1 MYGSVGGQ
9 DHLGL
14 GSVVT
19 DKILPSLLPGINVL
33 TPHPRYW
40 SFYAFVLDE
49 FWRRDLPR
57 TNTSLRR
64 FIRSKE
70 SIFSAAGHMC
80 VHPEHTASPIGS
92 RRVGPLVESSPTKYR
107 TDFDY
112 MKSSGGGYGLYYATT
127 MQTTGVV
134 RIADKSIGLPVDAVT
149 PSVGAE
155 LAEAFRQS
163 IVNTDYWRKYFDS
176 DEVPANIVEEYGN
189 VACLCRLRDNPPD
202 RAPLVDIFLHGGH
215 QHDAEA
221 RRRSL
226 QLMLEIAHQSNGTSV
241 LDEDFRRL
249 LLYRSAFDPETDD
262 ETCIFAVTP
271 QLNSVAIRWR
281 LSQLREMF
289 NWSLN
294 GTWQWIHTW
303 GLNQSADVSPVL
315 MTGLDGK
322 IDGANF
328 RPIIGVSMKTNEGIA
343 RLVDLCHQQAS
354 MTDSLD
360 NTWELG
366 TDLTEDALLTNL
378 QSDAYGFDDR
388 LLALFVLYLM
398 SLVRLIDPNLPHAVG
413 AVDWSPVIQ
422 GGIARISTHVALDQ
436 LRNDIRDSKSIA
448 EVMKRVVRDHVIAQ
462 HERVAMAKLP
472 DDTFRFRREGIR
484 LRCYPQPHSFQ
495 RNSSRFNSLSTVCT
509 DLGWCG
515 SLSQP
520 NHPLSQ
526 EGHSIRELGDLPR
539 GTAS

>member
-70 SIFSAAGHMC
+70 SIFAAAGHMC
-80 VHPEHTASPIGS
+80 VHPEHTASPIGA
-92 RRVGPLVESSPTKYR
+92 RRIGPLVDSSPTKYR

-127 MQTTGVV
+127 MQSTGVV
-134 RIADKSIGLPVDAVT
+134 RTADKSIGLPVDAVT

-163 IVNTDYWRKYFDS
+163 IVNTNYWRKYFDS

-202 RAPLVDIFLHGGH
+202 REPLVDIFLHGGH

-249 LLYRSAFDPETDD
+249 LLYRSTSDPETGD
-262 ETCIFAVTP
+262 ETCIFAATP
-271 QLNSVAIRWR
+271 QLNSVARRWR

-303 GLNQSADVSPVL
+303 GLNQSADVFPVL
-315 MTGLDGK
+315 ITGLHGR

-328 RPIIGVSMKTNEGIA
+328 RPIIGVSIKTNEAIA
-343 RLVDLCHQQAS
+343 RLVDLCHQRAS

-366 TDLTEDALLTNL
+366 TDLTEDAILTKL
-378 QSDAYGFDDR
+378 QLDEYDFDDR
-388 LLALFVLYLM
+388 LLALFVLYIV
-398 SLVRLIDPNLPHAVG
+398 SLVRLIDPNLPHVVE

-422 GGIARISTHVALDQ
+422 GGIARISMHVALDQ
-436 LRNDIRDSKSIA
+436 LRHDIRESKSIA

-484 LRCYPQPHSFQ
+484 LRCYPQSNSFR

-526 EGHSIRELGDLPR
+526 EGHSIREMGDLPR
-539 GTAS
+539 GTSS